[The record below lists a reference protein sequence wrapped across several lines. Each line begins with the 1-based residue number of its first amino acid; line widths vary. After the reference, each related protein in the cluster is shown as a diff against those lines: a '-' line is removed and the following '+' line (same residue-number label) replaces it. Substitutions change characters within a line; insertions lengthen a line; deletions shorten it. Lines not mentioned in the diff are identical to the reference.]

1 MYFCNMIMF
10 LFCQEVFR
18 KYTQR
23 YLYILI
29 LGTCTSSAIERKH
42 MTALHCGHNMTAL
55 IRWWVTPIRNCVASL
70 IYRILVKYFW
80 AHIIFA
86 YENDSFSIVIDRLY
100 TELLFVCDI
109 CSRRAPGLNFRSA
122 QLFQI
127 IYWKIQSNTVYEQL
141 YANIHSI
148 NLDDQQIKKQRMR
161 YPLHKRMYLFI
172 FLVFDCI

>member
-70 IYRILVKYFW
+70 IYRTLVKYFW

-100 TELLFVCDI
+100 TELL
-109 CSRRAPGLNFRSA
+109 S
-122 QLFQI
+122 
-127 IYWKIQSNTVYEQL
+127 L
-141 YANIHSI
+141 YAIFVQEGPLGLIFDQLSFSRLSI
-148 NLDDQQIKKQRMR
+148 GRYNPIQYMSSMQISTR
-161 YPLHKRMYLFI
+161 
-172 FLVFDCI
+172 